1 MCQRD
6 DESPGFSTYRRSNRT
21 IRRAILPIAALL
33 LSIVAL
39 AASPVS
45 VPAAGQEPLAIGI
58 DANAEGNGPLTLST
72 IDPRVSVCRGDVF
85 DVDIF
90 IRDVE
95 ELLAWEIYVGFD
107 PAVLEVVGRDVEMF
121 LAGNPG
127 SSVLDVSGRVPDPG
141 LYQVA
146 AADTSDPP
154 TPDSGSGVLFR
165 LSMRALNSGTSEI
178 ELIVRD
184 VDGDGLA
191 DLGPLL
197 RNVDADVLGDT
208 NGDSIFDGP
217 MEGAEVAVST
227 ACEGVA
233 PGTTAPTSP
242 DGGGV
247 SAGAWAGIGV
257 GIAAAVLAASG
268 AGWFALRR
276 RRARG
281 APPSG
286 EQSA

>member
-6 DESPGFSTYRRSNRT
+6 DESPGFSTYCRSDRT

-39 AASPVS
+39 AAPPVS

-72 IDPRVSVCRGDVF
+72 IDPRVSVCPGDVF

-95 ELLAWEIYVGFD
+95 ELLAWEVYVGFD

-127 SSVLDVSGRVPDPG
+127 SFVLDVSGRVPDPG

-165 LSMRALNSGTSEI
+165 LSMRALDLGTSEI

-184 VDGDGLA
+184 IDGDGLA

-197 RNVDADVLGDT
+197 RNVDGDVLGDT
-208 NGDSIFDGP
+208 NGDTIFDGP
-217 MEGAEVAVST
+217 IAGVEVAVDTDCDGAALDST
-227 ACEGVA
+227 T
-233 PGTTAPTSP
+233 PTASSN
-242 DGGGV
+242 GGGV
-247 SAGAWAGIGV
+247 SPALVA
-257 GIAAAVLAASG
+257 IAAVVG
-268 AGWFALRR
+268 AIAFLIVGVVALRLVR
-276 RRARG
+276 GRRAS
-281 APPSG
+281 SG
-286 EQSA
+286 

>member
-39 AASPVS
+39 AAPPVS

-95 ELLAWEIYVGFD
+95 DLLAWEVYVGFD

-121 LAGNPG
+121 LAGNPC
-127 SSVLDVSGRVPDPG
+127 
-141 LYQVA
+141 Q
-146 AADTSDPP
+146 
-154 TPDSGSGVLFR
+154 
-165 LSMRALNSGTSEI
+165 NI
-178 ELIVRD
+178 
-184 VDGDGLA
+184 
-191 DLGPLL
+191 
-197 RNVDADVLGDT
+197 
-208 NGDSIFDGP
+208 
-217 MEGAEVAVST
+217 
-227 ACEGVA
+227 
-233 PGTTAPTSP
+233 
-242 DGGGV
+242 
-247 SAGAWAGIGV
+247 
-257 GIAAAVLAASG
+257 
-268 AGWFALRR
+268 
-276 RRARG
+276 
-281 APPSG
+281 
-286 EQSA
+286 